1 MDLGRGW
8 KEWKLS
14 IPVFLRFFWLLIF
27 ISDQLWDGPTILE
40 IAVASISQSYAET
53 PRSIAGERLRD
64 SARGHDKWDGELRC
78 FPSHFSGHA
87 FLRWYALV

>member
-1 MDLGRGW
+1 MERV
-8 KEWKLS
+8 EAFHPRLS
-14 IPVFLRFFWLLIF
+14 ALFFAVDF
-27 ISDQLWDGPTILE
+27 ISDQLWDGLTILE

-53 PRSIAGERLRD
+53 PRTIAGERLRD